1 MSTAHT
7 PGPWGLACDGCAIV
21 GANGGTQIVETGKAY
36 WSNLAAAAAQGS
48 TLAQKHLPEVEANA
62 RLIAA
67 APELLA
73 TLETVVADATWNDE
87 DTTSSLRE
95 RLDNLSEYAHTAI
108 AKAKGTK

>member
-1 MSTAHT
+1 MSATHT
-7 PGPWGLACDGCAIV
+7 PGPWELACDGCAIV

-73 TLETVVADATWNDE
+73 ML
-87 DTTSSLRE
+87 E
-95 RLDNLSEYAHTAI
+95 RLVPAMPDLGDIDLGEDDNALLDEARALI
-108 AKAKGTK
+108 AKVKGIK